1 MPSSFLDLHQNL
13 TDLGVLWLQC
23 KKYFDSGDYNM
34 AKSKHK
40 QALGGN
46 RQIPGTANPMNQQQQ
61 NVVEMPPST
70 EVPHGPPTAESAT
83 IDSQASQAPQQQ
95 QDSNSMVSQDTVT
108 PNSAAS
114 SAAPVV
120 TLTNYPSNSN
130 INPPTAAANHP
141 VVVTPASNVN
151 TSPPSTMSPSVSST
165 FHSSHLNPH
174 AAPPHHH
181 PHPQLSSSLS
191 TSSVHMIASS
201 ISTDR
206 LSNVQLNP
214 SLLDDDEIGHAIP
227 TPECLP
233 QSRKHSIVQSKLA
246 TSSLSSS

>member
-1 MPSSFLDLHQNL
+1 MRGFCRFF
-13 TDLGVLWLQC
+13 QC

-61 NVVEMPPST
+61 NVVEMAPPT
-70 EVPHGPPTAESAT
+70 EIPQGPATAESPVDSSTAT
-83 IDSQASQAPQQQ
+83 HALQQQ
-95 QDSNSMVSQDTVT
+95 QQHDSNSMVSQDHTT
-108 PNSAAS
+108 SASSAAITTAAS
-114 SAAPVV
+114 AAAPVV

-130 INPPTAAANHP
+130 INPATASVTATHP
-141 VVVTPASNVN
+141 VVTTSVSAPMSNVN
-151 TSPPSTMSPSVSST
+151 TSPSNTMSPSVSST
-165 FHSSHLNPH
+165 FHSHLNPH
-174 AAPPHHH
+174 AVTAPH
-181 PHPQLSSSLS
+181 QLSSSLS
-191 TSSVHMIASS
+191 TSSVHMLAASV
-201 ISTDR
+201 STDR
-206 LSNVQLNP
+206 LSNVHLNP

-246 TSSLSSS
+246 TSTVSST